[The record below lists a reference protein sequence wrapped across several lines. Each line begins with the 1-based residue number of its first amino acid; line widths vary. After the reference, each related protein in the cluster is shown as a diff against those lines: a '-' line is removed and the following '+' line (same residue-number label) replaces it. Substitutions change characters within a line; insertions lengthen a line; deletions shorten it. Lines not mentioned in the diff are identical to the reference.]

1 MNGYQS
7 KPRIR
12 LIIFAI
18 TVPQNLRLAK
28 AVTMCGE
35 TTICF
40 SIRCQSTTPTLIT
53 EGHWMHTIRIFYPWY
68 WTGKSGARSI
78 SNDCYRF
85 DNGGWIVEFYPTSR
99 SYFMSDGTVS
109 PAIDIVELKIK
120 EGDQHGE
127 TPICLSIQIDFDYK
141 DFKFVIDR
149 MLNGKTC
156 ITPTKE

>member
-1 MNGYQS
+1 MTEHDNKQD
-7 KPRIR
+7 PVIIR
-12 LIIFAI
+12 PP
-18 TVPQNLRLAK
+18 VRHDP
-28 AVTMCGE
+28 
-35 TTICF
+35 
-40 SIRCQSTTPTLIT
+40 
-53 EGHWMHTIRIFYPWY
+53 
-68 WTGKSGARSI
+68 
-78 SNDCYRF
+78 SNAEYSNCYRF
-85 DNGGWIVEFYPTSR
+85 ENAGWIVEFYPTSR